1 VLVLAPLL
9 LMTAL
14 GIRGISVSRRD
25 TLETA
30 RAEAGRAADYAARQF
45 EEKLPGLR
53 AQARPLRLYP
63 LVPQPTEG
71 SDAAN
76 LYAQATGAPPSDA
89 EKIFLT
95 ILTEHPDALN
105 STGLPCAPLIAWSRL
120 KTCEDPAQFGLRLE
134 ALARFAVDTHPSI
147 LTPELLSRAEDLAGQ
162 RGAET
167 ACLVQWRQ
175 RWDEDEIIRGLIDHD
190 TAAPNDPSARW
201 MTHDQMRWWVESSSG
216 HWSVLN
222 AGTLISAAKV
232 IIADKQALL
241 PESARLSIRWA
252 GYSLVSADGEPLAER
267 GSGPLSVIAALANP
281 AALYQQQRRQTLWLA
296 ALLGLGLL
304 TALGGFYL
312 MQRALTSERHL
323 NEKKS
328 DFVASVSHELRAPV
342 ASMRLMLENL
352 DSGAVKTEESRREYL
367 RLLGGECRRLSA
379 LIENVLDF
387 ARIEH
392 ERKIYQLAEAD
403 IPALIQDAIQLLQ
416 PRATQRRQTIHA
428 EVLPIEPIPQIDAL
442 AVQQALINL
451 IDNAIKFSPENTAIA
466 VKVGPRDGQTWQL
479 SVADQ
484 GPGIPKHEHAR
495 IFERF
500 YRIGSELRRETQG
513 SGIGLSIVKHTVD
526 AHGGGIEIDS
536 SPGTGAKFILIFPFS
551 TARQA

>member
-1 VLVLAPLL
+1 
-9 LMTAL
+9 MTAL
-14 GIRGISVSRRD
+14 GIRGISASRRD
-25 TLETA
+25 TLEAA

-71 SDAAN
+71 SEAAD
-76 LYAQATGAPPSDA
+76 LYAQATSASPADA
-89 EKIFLT
+89 EKLYLT
-95 ILTEHPDALN
+95 ILTDHADALN

-120 KTCEDPAQFGLRLE
+120 KTCDDPTQFEPRLE

-162 RGAET
+162 RGADR
-167 ACLVQWRQ
+167 ARLVRWRQ
-175 RWDEDEIIRGLIDHD
+175 RWDEDEIIRAIIDRD
-190 TAAPNDPSARW
+190 AASANDSSARW

-222 AGTLISAAKV
+222 ADTLMSAAKAV
-232 IIADKQALL
+232 IADKQALL
-241 PESARLSIRWA
+241 PESAKLSIRWA
-252 GYSLVSADGEPLAER
+252 GFALVPADGEPLAER
-267 GSGPLSVIAALANP
+267 GSAPLSVIAALADP
-281 AALYQQQRRQTLWLA
+281 AALYQQQRRQTLWLT
-296 ALLGLGLL
+296 ALLSLGLL

-367 RLLGGECRRLSA
+367 RLLGGECGRLSA

-392 ERKIYQLAEAD
+392 ERKVYHPAEAD
-403 IPALIQDAIQLLQ
+403 LPALVQDAIQLLR
-416 PRATQRRQTIHA
+416 PRATQRRQTIHS

-442 AVQQALINL
+442 AIQQALINL
-451 IDNAIKFSPENTAIA
+451 IDNAIKFSPEDTAIT
-466 VKVGPRDGQTWQL
+466 VKVGPHDEQTWQL

-526 AHGGGIEIDS
+526 AHGGSIEIDS
-536 SPGTGAKFILIFPFS
+536 SPSAGATFTLIFPF
-551 TARQA
+551 TFAPQA